1 MKTEP
6 LFDLIN
12 SLTMSE
18 KRFFK
23 IFSQRHVIGETNQY
37 LLLFDFIDNNTPM
50 STELL
55 EKQGF
60 VKNLSAE
67 KNYLY
72 RLILKSLNAY
82 YFEFS
87 FKMKVQNTIISAE
100 ILAYKGLENQA
111 LKLLDKAEKLANEA
125 ELYSHVLTIKQTQ
138 FEILSKIS
146 HYDQAITI
154 LYENNP
160 IIQKQFNLID
170 VQKQTTDLYNL
181 RQKQGGIRTKDELD
195 ELNRFVTTQQKDG
208 FDSKKSLLFQTSLNI
223 SYSHAIKDF
232 ESELNNLFKIIELYE
247 ENPFLIEYSTKG
259 YVSSIYNLANTYR
272 NLNKLDLAVSTLNRL
287 DQLSNN
293 RLIATSKQLSS
304 YAFYLSNN
312 LRLFIYIL
320 QNKFDLAQEHYLLI
334 KNDYHLHENNIEKT
348 VVYEHLMLII
358 RIQIELKNYKLALK
372 YSNIIINDT
381 SYNQREDI
389 LSFIRLLNLVI
400 HFELKNDLT
409 IDYLSNSALNYL
421 KRRQRL
427 FKTEKEIIN
436 FIKKYTLVNN
446 DGLKKMNEKLIQ
458 LKQDPYE
465 ANMYRFFDFQKWVES
480 KIKSK
485 Y

>member
-1 MKTEP
+1 MKNEP
-6 LFDLIN
+6 LFDLIH

-37 LLLFDFIDNNTPM
+37 LLLFDFIDGNFPVSN
-50 STELL
+50 ELL
-55 EKQGF
+55 EKQDF

-72 RLILKSLNAY
+72 RMILKSLNAY

-87 FKMKVQNTIISAE
+87 FKMKIQNMIISAE
-100 ILAYKGLENQA
+100 ILAYKGLEQQA
-111 LKLLDKAEKLANEA
+111 LKLLDKAEKFANEA

-138 FEILSKIS
+138 FEVLSKIS
-146 HYDQAITI
+146 NYTDAIKN
-154 LYENNP
+154 LENTAS
-160 IIQKQFNLID
+160 IIKKQSNLID
-170 VQKQTTDLYNL
+170 IQNRTTNLYNL
-181 RQKQGGIRTKDELD
+181 RQKQGGIRSNDD
-195 ELNRFVTTQQKDG
+195 LNDINNLVETQQKEG

-223 SYSHAIKDF
+223 SYTHAVKEF
-232 ESELNNLFKIIELYE
+232 NSELILLQNIIELYE
-247 ENPFLIEYSTKG
+247 THPFLIEYSTKG
-259 YVSSIYNLANTYR
+259 YISSVYNLANTYR
-272 NLNKLDLAVSTLNRL
+272 NLNQFNNSLETLNKLDG
-287 DQLSNN
+287 LSENK
-293 RLIATSKQLSS
+293 LISTSKQLSA
-304 YAFYLSNN
+304 YTFYLSNN
-312 LRLFIYIL
+312 LRLFIYII
-320 QNKFDLAQEHYLLI
+320 QNNFELAQKHYSQI
-334 KNDYHLHENNIEKT
+334 NTEYHLHETNIEKT
-348 VVYEHLMLII
+348 VVYEHLILII
-358 RIQIELKNYKLALK
+358 RIQMELKNYKLALK

-381 SYNQREDI
+381 NYNHREDI
-389 LSFIRLLNLVI
+389 LSFIRLLNLVV